1 MGYNFMKAGTT
12 LRKGQILD
20 SGFEIL
26 DIVDLEELDAS
37 GIWARHRASGAEVF
51 HILNDDK
58 ENLFGF
64 TFATAPEDST
74 GVAHILEHS
83 VLCGSKHY
91 PLKDAFLVLAQGSL
105 QTYLNAWTYP
115 DKTVYPASSV
125 NEHDYFNL
133 MGVYGDAVF
142 RPLISEWTFM
152 QEGHR
157 LVFSPIEEKGRQ
169 KPAKKLSITG
179 VVYNEM
185 KGAYSSLEQYAAHWS
200 ARALLPETPYAFE
213 SGGDPDAIPDLS
225 WEGLKEFHSTR
236 YAPANCRVF
245 LAGNI
250 PTEKQLDFLD
260 SRFFSDLPPG
270 RKSPAIARA
279 APWDKPRRFTIPC
292 PAGGDSKPTGLVS
305 WLCGDSVNPMET
317 MSLAVLSEILL
328 GHDGSPLARALIESG
343 LGEDISPVTGLE
355 GSLRE
360 TVFSAGLRGMKQ
372 DTSKIEKFILDEFA
386 RLVKEGIPKEEIEAA
401 LLSLEFSHKEIK
413 RSGGPYSLVHL
424 RRSLCGWLHGA
435 KPWETLVFAPNLEAL
450 KEKIA
455 GNGRFFEELIQKYFL
470 DNPHRAFI
478 EIKPEKDFLEKKEA
492 ALAKKLAEKEAA
504 LSGAEK
510 NAIMQKQ
517 AELEKIQEMP
527 DTPQA
532 LASIPH
538 LSRNDLSPEIEKIP
552 REFADA
558 GGLPSLT
565 HPLFTNGISYIDL
578 AFPVDLLESA
588 DYPWLPFFSRAVVSM
603 GLPGKD
609 YGEVSS
615 MLARVSGGFHAAL
628 NAGSAAPGSVQ
639 PAFPGGGLD
648 ILGRDCIIYKL
659 KALDEKV
666 DPSLDLVL
674 SLITQADFSDLTRL
688 RDLAAELK
696 NDIDGSIAPS
706 GHHYA
711 GGRSCRNFSRT
722 CRVDELWNG
731 LDQVFFVHRM
741 VKMDTEE
748 IKKRL
753 ESIRDTLISGGVLA
767 NITGSEAALK
777 TCLKSL
783 GARFGKFGAPIPRP
797 RDAYTAGFF
806 DGAEA
811 IRPLSNHEVFFSPSL
826 QVSFAAMTLP
836 SADFDTPEQAADRV
850 LAHQLSTGALWEQ
863 IRMKGGAYG
872 AFAYSNVLD
881 GAFSLSTYRDPNP
894 LRSLEAFS
902 SILNELSKQPL
913 SAGGLEGD
921 ALDKAVIGA
930 YANETQPQPPAAK
943 SAIDF
948 LRFRRGIEDSYRSR
962 FLSALIAVSGKEIST
977 VLNRLAASTGEDA
990 GAASS
995 HPVIIAGPGEAKKAA
1010 RALGVEALKL
1020 PV

>member
-1 MGYNFMKAGTT
+1 MKAETT
-12 LRKGQILD
+12 LCKGQILD

-26 DIVDLEELDAS
+26 DIVDLEELDAC

-157 LVFSPIEEKGRQ
+157 LVFLAEEKGRQ

-185 KGAYSSLEQYAAHWS
+185 KGAYSSLEQYAGHWS
-200 ARALLPETPYAFE
+200 ASALLPETPYAFE
-213 SGGDPDAIPDLS
+213 SGGDPGAIPDLS
-225 WEGLKEFHSTR
+225 WEGLKKFHSTR
-236 YAPANCRVF
+236 YVPANCRVF

-250 PTEKQLDFLD
+250 PTEKQLDFLG

-270 RKSPAIARA
+270 RKSPTIARA

-372 DTSKIEKFILDEFA
+372 DALKIEKFVLDFFA
-386 RLVKEGIPKEEIEAA
+386 KLVKEGIPKEEIEAA

-413 RSGGPYSLVHL
+413 RSGGPYSLVWL

-435 KPWETLVFAPNLEAL
+435 KPWETLVFTPNFEAL

-478 EIKPEKDFLEKKEA
+478 EIKPEKDFLKKKEA

-510 NAIMQKQ
+510 DAIMQKQ
-517 AELEKIQEMP
+517 AELEKIQKMP
-527 DTPQA
+527 DSPQA

-538 LSRNDLSPEIEKIP
+538 LSRKDLSPEIEKIP
-552 REFADA
+552 REFSGA

-578 AFPVDLLESA
+578 AFPVDVLESA

-615 MLARVSGGFHAAL
+615 MLAQVSGGFHAVL
-628 NAGSAAPGSVQ
+628 NAPSAAPGGVE
-639 PAFPGGGLD
+639 PVLPGGTPD

-674 SLITQADFSDLTRL
+674 SLITQADFSDLARL
-688 RDLAAELK
+688 RDLAAEFK

-711 GGRSCRNFSRT
+711 GSRSCRDFSRA
-722 CRVDELWNG
+722 CRIDDLWNG

-753 ESIRDTLISGGVLA
+753 ESIRDKLISAGVLA
-767 NITGSEAALK
+767 NIAGNEDAIKA
-777 TCLKSL
+777 CLKSL
-783 GARFGKFGAPIPRP
+783 GARFGKFGAPTSRP

-806 DGAEA
+806 DGIEE
-811 IRPLSNHEVFFSPSL
+811 IRPLRGHEVFFSPSL
-826 QVSFAAMTLP
+826 QVGFAAITLP
-836 SADFDTPEQAADRV
+836 SAPFDTPEQAADRV

-872 AFAYSNVLD
+872 AFAYSSVLD
-881 GAFSLSTYRDPNP
+881 GAFCLSTYRDPNP

-902 SILNELSKQPL
+902 SILNGLSKQPL

-962 FLSALIAVSGKEIST
+962 FLSSLIAVSGREISA
-977 VLNRLAASTGEDA
+977 VLNRLAASLNEGA
-990 GAASS
+990 GAALS
-995 HPVIIAGPGEAKKAA
+995 HPVIIAGPEEAKKAA
-1010 RALGVEALKL
+1010 QALGVEAVKL